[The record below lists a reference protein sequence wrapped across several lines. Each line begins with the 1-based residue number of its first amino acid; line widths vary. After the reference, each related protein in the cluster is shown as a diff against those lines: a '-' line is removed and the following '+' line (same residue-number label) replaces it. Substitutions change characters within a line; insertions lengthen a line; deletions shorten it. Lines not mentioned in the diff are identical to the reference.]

1 MGLEGDGRWEPNYS
15 KHSEIQGVG
24 GHQGQQTWG
33 EAASALKGA
42 MGKDDCTAGLCFC
55 PHSALK
61 RIPSVLSDQDSAVGE
76 PGVRAVEPRARFK
89 LMKD

>member
-1 MGLEGDGRWEPNYS
+1 
-15 KHSEIQGVG
+15 
-24 GHQGQQTWG
+24 
-33 EAASALKGA
+33 
-42 MGKDDCTAGLCFC
+42 MGKGDCTAGLCFC

-61 RIPSVLSDQDSAVGE
+61 RIPPVLSDQDSAVGE